1 MNLQSHIPSS
11 SYAIDPKLPAYSPVR
26 GMSDES
32 NILAKLIENIYYD
45 RRDPRSL
52 AIIAFDNSAAW
63 KKALGELDEIQRKCT
78 TNNWDNAG
86 SAKIESQTIESA
98 QELIERMPN
107 YLPLPKISPEPDG
120 NINLEWY
127 VDKDFVFE
135 ISVDRNKNLYYAG
148 RLRGQKMSGRKEI
161 SGAFPEVL
169 EDHLRQFI
177 NR

>member
-11 SYAIDPKLPAYSPVR
+11 SYANDP
-26 GMSDES
+26 
-32 NILAKLIENIYYD
+32 ILAREDFYRGVSKESKILAGLIWKIVVGGQDSVVITTNV
-45 RRDPRSL
+45 L
-52 AIIAFDNSAAW
+52 DNSAAW
-63 KKALGELDEIQRKCT
+63 KRVLTELKEIRRDCGSD
-78 TNNWDNAG
+78 NWDNAG

-107 YLPLPKISPEPDG
+107 YLPLPEISPEPDG

-135 ISVDRNKNLYYAG
+135 ISVDRSKNLYYAG
-148 RLRGQKMSGRKEI
+148 RLRGQKISGRKEI
-161 SGAFPEVL
+161 SGPFPEVL